1 MIALPLT
8 TQTPAPGLPM
18 RDGAITVAAL
28 IDLYFAHYTGRDTTR
43 AQRLN
48 WWRGQVGALRLDEIS
63 DDQLHDALERLTSQ
77 PARFYAGQDA
87 DDRPIYKAKKKPLT
101 GSTVNRYSS
110 AISSVFTWAIRRR
123 IAPKGFDHPVR
134 RIERQAETAE
144 KTRFLSDDERGRLLD
159 ACKASPWPRL
169 YLLVLVAVTT
179 GARRGEL
186 LALRWRDVDTARKV
200 AHIGR
205 TKNGDP
211 KALPLVPSVVE
222 QFERHRG
229 APGALV
235 FPSRLNPDKPM
246 CFDQRWREALTQ
258 AGVRHFRWHDLRH
271 SAASMLAMNGA
282 TLLEIADL
290 LGHRQIS
297 MTHRYAHLATNH
309 RAALV
314 DRVMGQ
320 VR

>member
-1 MIALPLT
+1 MAEPIT
-8 TQTPAPGLPM
+8 TTASTALPM
-18 RDGAITVAAL
+18 RDGSITVARL
-28 IDLYFAHYTGRDTTR
+28 IELYFEHYTGRDTTR

-48 WWRGQVGALRLDEIS
+48 WWRDQIGTMRLDEIS
-63 DDQLHDALERLTSQ
+63 DDQLHDALERLAAQ
-77 PARFYAGQDA
+77 PGRYYAGKDA
-87 DDRPIYKAKKKPLT
+87 DGKPIHKAKSKPRSGAT
-101 GSTVNRYSS
+101 INRYSS
-110 AISSVFTWAIRRR
+110 AIASVFTWAIRRR

-134 RIERQAETAE
+134 RIERAPEAAE
-144 KTRFLSDDERGRLLD
+144 KTRFLSDDERGRLLE
-159 ACKASPWPRL
+159 ACKASRWPRL
-169 YLLVLVAVTT
+169 YLLVLLALTT

-186 LALRWRDVDTARKV
+186 LALRWRDVDTERKV

-211 KALPLVPSVVE
+211 KALPLVPAAVE
-222 QFERHRG
+222 QLELHRG

-235 FPSRLNPDKPM
+235 FPSRLSPEKPM
-246 CFDQRWREALTQ
+246 CFEARWREALE
-258 AGVRHFRWHDLRH
+258 AARIKHFRWHDLRH